1 MHYFYWN
8 FWFVWQS
15 NSVVASLFVYCP
27 YLFVALIFSCSLASI
42 RHLDCLGLSDNRL
55 TAISLPTI
63 IENISYSTLLAL
75 DLSFNNLHETGAIA
89 LANYFKAKTVLQD
102 MDLSHCHLTCSD
114 IKVLCNVLC
123 FYNNRLEEWRM
134 SCNAIAEEGI
144 VGKCVS
150 IFILF
155 FSLTVVLG
163 LN

>member
-1 MHYFYWN
+1 MRLHLVDGQANKNHFLCIK
-8 FWFVWQS
+8 
-15 NSVVASLFVYCP
+15 LFFLLYSP
-27 YLFVALIFSCSLASI
+27 SLASI

-55 TAISLPTI
+55 TALSIPTI
-63 IENISYSTLLAL
+63 IENVSYSTLLAL

-114 IKVLCNVLC
+114 IKILCNVLC

-144 VGKCVS
+144 VGKHVDY
-150 IFILF
+150 LF
-155 FSLTVVLG
+155 LIVETP
-163 LN
+163 